1 MLKRTHVLC
10 LRFLVLILTL
20 VFVACGAPPQATT
33 SAPPASAATAQ
44 ATATPAPVLTDLH
57 APDDLKAYFNQ
68 DAGVPRIILLVS
80 PT

>member
-1 MLKRTHVLC
+1 MLKRTPGLGV
-10 LRFLVLILTL
+10 RFLVLMLTL

-33 SAPPASAATAQ
+33 SAPTARAAVPQ

-57 APDDLKAYFNQ
+57 TPDDLKARFNQ
-68 DAGVPRIILLVS
+68 DVGVPRLILLVS